1 VTRPEFPA
9 DPQAWAWDSDPS
21 TPSNPMQ
28 ALMEAQPGHH
38 PTESRQE
45 LQGLREAIV
54 DCIDQLK
61 PEHRFIIE
69 AIQSERI
76 SFAALALRLGV
87 SKTHA
92 HRLHEQALAAIKP
105 LMLTNTIIRERL
117 LLTPTPTWN
126 EAARTALL
134 ELAPTGF
141 LLVADSHRQIV
152 DNVEIA
158 KRRVM
163 RQPLPP
169 SVRIVSP
176 IVKAA
181 KYAAVVLEDVG
192 EWSVDDMVELLCS
205 KQNDYGHGNIL
216 AFGLVGLVVR
226 LSDKVARLENL
237 LTTGR
242 APRNEAVLDTFRDI
256 VGYAVIAQM
265 LRDDTFILELAEA
278 A

>member
-28 ALMEAQPGHH
+28 ALMEAMPGHA
-38 PTESRQE
+38 PLESRAE

-76 SFAALALRLGV
+76 SFSALATRLGV

-92 HRLHEQALAAIKP
+92 HRLHEQALAAVRP
-105 LMLTNTIIRERL
+105 LMLTNPTIRERL

-134 ELAPTGF
+134 ELAPSGF
-141 LLVADSHRQIV
+141 ELVGDALGQIV
-152 DNVEIA
+152 ANVDIA
-158 KRRVM
+158 KRRIM
-163 RQPLPP
+163 RTPP
-169 SVRIVSP
+169 PPNVRIVSP

-181 KYAAVVLEDVG
+181 RYAATVLEDRQ
-192 EWSVDDMVELLCS
+192 EWNVDDMVELLCS
-205 KQNDYGHGNIL
+205 KQSDYGHGNIL

-226 LSDKVARLENL
+226 LSDKVARLTNL
-237 LTTGR
+237 EATGR
-242 APRNEAVLDTFRDI
+242 SPWNESVLDTYRDI

-265 LRDDTFILELAEA
+265 LRDDTFILELADA